1 MDGIKDRS
9 IKMVTVNELIKTE
22 SNKPELFQSGSS
34 ACAGCA
40 SILALRWAL
49 KALGPQTVVIAP
61 ASCANVYIGI
71 WPKASSAV
79 PYINMAFAA
88 GASAASGVVAGY
100 EALGKKGI
108 NVLTWAGDGGTVDIG
123 IQALSG
129 AIERSTNFI
138 YACYDN
144 EGYMNTGTQRS
155 SSTPKHTKTTTT
167 PFGKGMHKKD
177 IAQIVA
183 AHDIPYVATCVA
195 TDPQEIYNTFSEAKE
210 IEGSKFIHILSPCAP
225 GWRFAASRTTE
236 MGDLAVKTGFFLLW
250 KQVNGELIVHKRT
263 QKYLDKKK
271 RLPVE
276 TYLNEQGRFGGLSP
290 DQIQDLQN
298 WVDRRCE
305 KLARQL

>member
-1 MDGIKDRS
+1 
-9 IKMVTVNELIKTE
+9 MVSVKELIKTE
-22 SNKPELFQSGSS
+22 SNKPELFQAGSS

-49 KALGPQTVVIAP
+49 KALGPKTVVVSP

-71 WPKASSAV
+71 WPKASASV

-100 EALGKKGI
+100 EALGKKDI

-155 SSTPKHTKTTTT
+155 SSTPKHTVTTTT
-167 PFGKGMHKKD
+167 PLGKGMHKKD

-195 TDPQEIYNTFSEAKE
+195 TDPKEVYNIFSEAKK
-210 IEGSKFIHILSPCAP
+210 IRGAKFIHILSPCAP
-225 GWRFAASRTTE
+225 GWRFAPSRTME

-250 KQVNGELIVHKRT
+250 KQVDGELIVNKRT
-263 QKYLDKKK
+263 KKYLDKSK
-271 RLPVE
+271 RLPIE
-276 TYLNEQGRFGGLSP
+276 EYLKEQGRFGKLNKG
-290 DQIQDLQN
+290 QIQDLQD
-298 WVDRRCE
+298 WVDRRCK
-305 KLARQL
+305 KLARSI

>member
-1 MDGIKDRS
+1 
-9 IKMVTVNELIKTE
+9 MVSLKELIKTE
-22 SNKPELFQSGSS
+22 SNKPELFHAGSS

-40 SILALRWAL
+40 SVLALRWAL
-49 KALGPQTVVIAP
+49 KALGPKTVVVAP

-100 EALGKKGI
+100 TALGKKDI

-129 AIERSTNFI
+129 AIERGTDFI

-155 SSTPKHTKTTTT
+155 SSTPKHTATTTT
-167 PFGKGMHKKD
+167 PLGKNMHKKD
-177 IAQIVA
+177 IAQIIA

-195 TDPQEIYNTFSEAKE
+195 TEPQEIYNTFSEAKE
-210 IEGSKFIHILSPCAP
+210 IRGSKFIHILSPCAP
-225 GWRFAASRTTE
+225 GWRFASSRTTE

-250 KQVNGELIVHKRT
+250 KQVDGELIVNKRT
-263 QKYLDKKK
+263 QKYLDKSK

-276 TYLNEQGRFGGLSP
+276 EYLKEQGRFRKLTKE
-290 DQIQDLQN
+290 QINDLQG

-305 KLARQL
+305 KLARSI

>member
-1 MDGIKDRS
+1 
-9 IKMVTVNELIKTE
+9 MVTVKELIQTE
-22 SNKPELFQSGSS
+22 STRPELFNSGNS

-49 KALGPQTVVIAP
+49 KALGPKTVVVSP

-71 WPKASSAV
+71 WPKASSRV

-88 GASAASGVVAGY
+88 GASAAAGVVAGY
-100 EALGKKGI
+100 EALGKKDI

-129 AIERSTNFI
+129 AIERGTNFI
-138 YACYDN
+138 YTCYDN

-167 PFGKGMHKKD
+167 PLGKSMHKKD

-195 TDPQEIYNTFSEAKE
+195 TDPQDVYNIYSEAKQ
-210 IEGSKFIHILSPCAP
+210 IRGPRFIHILSPCAP
-225 GWRFAASRTTE
+225 GWRYPASRTTE
-236 MGDLAVKTGFFLLW
+236 MGDLAVKTGIFLLW
-250 KQVNGELIVHKRT
+250 KQIDGELIVNKRT
-263 QKYLDKKK
+263 KKYLDKKK
-271 RLPVE
+271 RLPVKE
-276 TYLNEQGRFGGLSP
+276 YLKEQGRFDELKD
-290 DQIQDLQN
+290 DQIEDLQA
-298 WVDRRCE
+298 WVDKRCE
-305 KLARQL
+305 KLARFV

>member
-1 MDGIKDRS
+1 ML
-9 IKMVTVNELIKTE
+9 TVKELIQTE
-22 SNKPELFQSGSS
+22 SIKPELFNSGSS

-40 SILALRWAL
+40 SIMALRWAL
-49 KALGPQTVVIAP
+49 KALGPRTVIVAP

-71 WPKASSAV
+71 WPKASSEV

-88 GASAASGVVAGY
+88 GASAATGIVAGY

-108 NVLTWAGDGGTVDIG
+108 NVMTWAGDGGTVDIG

-129 AIERSTNFI
+129 AIERGTNFI

-167 PFGKGMHKKD
+167 PLGKGMHKKD

-195 TDPQEIYNTFSEAKE
+195 TDPQNVYNIFSEAKQ
-210 IEGSKFIHILSPCAP
+210 IHGPKFVHILSPCAP
-225 GWRFAASRTTE
+225 GWRFPASRTTE
-236 MGDLAVKTGFFLLW
+236 MGDLAVKTGIFLLW
-250 KQVNGELIVHKRT
+250 KQVDGELTVNKRT
-263 QKYLDKKK
+263 IRYLDKKK
-271 RLPVE
+271 RLPVKE
-276 TYLNEQGRFGGLSP
+276 YLKEQGRFGDLDDS
-290 DQIQDLQN
+290 QINDLQE
-298 WVDRRCE
+298 WVDKRCD
-305 KLARQL
+305 KLARFV

>member
-1 MDGIKDRS
+1 
-9 IKMVTVNELIKTE
+9 MVTLKELIKTE
-22 SNKPELFQSGSS
+22 SNKPELFQAGSS

-49 KALGPQTVVIAP
+49 KALGPKTVLVAP

-71 WPKASSAV
+71 WPKASSAI

-88 GASAASGVVAGY
+88 GASAAAGVVAGY
-100 EALGKKGI
+100 EALGKKDI

-129 AIERSTNFI
+129 AIERGTNFI

-155 SSTPKHTKTTTT
+155 SSTLKHTKTTTT
-167 PFGKGMHKKD
+167 PLGKGMHKKD
-177 IAQIVA
+177 IAQIIA

-195 TDPQEIYNTFSEAKE
+195 TDPQEVYNIFSEAKK
-210 IEGSKFIHILSPCAP
+210 IQGAKFIHILTPCAP
-225 GWRFAASRTTE
+225 GWRYPASRTTE
-236 MGDLAVKTGFFLLW
+236 MGDLAVKTGLFLLW
-250 KQVNGELIVHKRT
+250 KQVDGELIVNKRT
-263 QKYLDKKK
+263 KKYLDKKK
-271 RLPVE
+271 RLPLE
-276 TYLNEQGRFGGLSP
+276 AYLGEQGRFGNLNK
-290 DQIQDLQN
+290 DQVADLQA
-298 WVDRRCE
+298 WVDRRCD

>member
-1 MDGIKDRS
+1 
-9 IKMVTVNELIKTE
+9 MVTVKELIQIE
-22 SNKPELFQSGSS
+22 SNKPELFQCGSS

-40 SILALRWAL
+40 SVLALRWAL
-49 KALGPQTVVIAP
+49 KALGPKTVVVAP

-79 PYINMAFAA
+79 PYVNMAFAA

-100 EALGKKGI
+100 EALGKKDI

-155 SSTPKHTKTTTT
+155 SSTMKHTKTTTT
-167 PFGKGMHKKD
+167 PTGKGMHKKD

-195 TDPQEIYNTFSEAKE
+195 TDPQEVYTVFSEAKE
-210 IEGSKFIHILSPCAP
+210 IQGAKFIHILSPCAP

-236 MGDLAVKTGFFLLW
+236 MGDLAVKTGIFLLW
-250 KQVNGELIVHKRT
+250 KQVDGELTVNKRT
-263 QKYLDKKK
+263 LKYLDKSK

-276 TYLNEQGRFGGLSP
+276 AYLNEQGRFGSLRK
-290 DQIQDLQN
+290 DQIQDLQD
-298 WVDRRCE
+298 WVDRRCD
-305 KLARQL
+305 KLARRV